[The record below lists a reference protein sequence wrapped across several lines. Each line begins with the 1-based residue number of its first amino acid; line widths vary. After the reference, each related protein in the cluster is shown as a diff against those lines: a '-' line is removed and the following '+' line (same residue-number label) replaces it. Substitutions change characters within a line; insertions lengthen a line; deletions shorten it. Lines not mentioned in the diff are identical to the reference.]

1 MSGCKFPGPWR
12 VEPDAGGRFVVRD
25 SNGFAL
31 VYINS
36 SSNGEYLTP
45 AEALV
50 IAQAISK
57 LPAARLGRFWR
68 DFLA

>member
-1 MSGCKFPGPWR
+1 MSRCKFPAPWR
-12 VEPDAGGRFVVRD
+12 VEADAGGRFVVKD
-25 SNGFAL
+25 ANGFRLAF
-31 VYINS
+31 INS
-36 SSNGEYLTP
+36 SPKGEYLTP
-45 AEALV
+45 VEALV